1 MSVLRFLLNGPL
13 RKRIRLLQA
22 RLELLTSRI
31 EQLEHAF
38 AAASFPDAGTVERMT
53 ATAGQCITVETQHHS
68 LQGVLVNMQQDSL
81 ELMDGQGRHVI
92 VPAARILLI
101 RRQAFCQPLPGEI

>member
-13 RKRIRLLQA
+13 RRRIRLLQA
-22 RLELLTSRI
+22 KLELLTSRI
-31 EQLEHAF
+31 EQLEQAF

-53 ATAGQCITVETQHHS
+53 AIAGQCVTVETREHS
-68 LQGVLVNMQQDSL
+68 LHGILVNLHRDSL
-81 ELMDGQGRHVI
+81 ELMDEQGQHVV

-101 RRQAFCQPLPGEI
+101 RQ